1 MRILTTLTEITN
13 QYSENGSTVFSE
25 PKWRKVYINVSFSY
39 QKQTIK
45 SLIQKFTKYEK
56 EVSFTNTDIRYMIWT
71 CICVRQVRGRYL
83 QTTSPRHLTAS
94 VADSAC
100 ALCRVV
106 TRSVVGTFLDYR
118 GRFCRSF
125 WNQFIF
131 LLSHLVCNK
140 HLLHYAH
147 FLIIYSN
154 NIFKLY
160 IWVGCSTFVSITF
173 SLYVV
178 FFLVVLLFCLI
189 L

>member
-45 SLIQKFTKYEK
+45 SLIQKFTKYKKE

-83 QTTSPRHLTAS
+83 QTTPPRHWTESA
-94 VADSAC
+94 ADSAC

-160 IWVGCSTFVSITF
+160 IWGWLFNLCFNHIFPLCCFFFWWYFCSV
-173 SLYVV
+173 
-178 FFLVVLLFCLI
+178 
-189 L
+189 